1 MTAVAVAKVSLSL
14 DQELV
19 DQARALAG
27 ARGLSALV
35 NEALRVQLQHERVR
49 RLLAEMDEEYGPVP
63 EQVMEEVR
71 REWPEQRGA
80 GPSSRRSA

>member
-1 MTAVAVAKVSLSL
+1 MSLSL

-35 NEALRVQLQHERVR
+35 NEALRVQLQHERIR

>member
-1 MTAVAVAKVSLSL
+1 VAVTKVSLSL
-14 DQELV
+14 DKDLV

-35 NEALRVQLQHERVR
+35 NEALRIQLQHERIR
-49 RLLAEMDEEYGPVP
+49 RLLDEMDEEYGPVP

-71 REWPEQRGA
+71 QEWPEQSVA
-80 GPSSRRSA
+80 EPSSRRSA